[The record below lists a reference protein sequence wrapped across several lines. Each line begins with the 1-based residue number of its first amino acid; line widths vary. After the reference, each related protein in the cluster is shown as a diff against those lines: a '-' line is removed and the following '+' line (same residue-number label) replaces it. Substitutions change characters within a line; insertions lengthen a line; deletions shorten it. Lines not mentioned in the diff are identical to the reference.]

1 MQRVSPAS
9 FREAASRFATGVAV
23 LMHWTSTAM
32 SAA

>member
-1 MQRVSPAS
+1 MRHASPAS

-23 LMHWTSTAM
+23 LTALTSTAM